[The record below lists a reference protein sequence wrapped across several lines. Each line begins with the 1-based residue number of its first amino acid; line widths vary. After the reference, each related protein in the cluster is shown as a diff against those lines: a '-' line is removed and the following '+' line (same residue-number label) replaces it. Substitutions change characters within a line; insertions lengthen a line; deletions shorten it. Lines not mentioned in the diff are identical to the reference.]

1 MICVS
6 KNVIVEIY
14 TYMSRFIWHSG
25 FGNNKQPEKTYNES
39 ILEFISKKKEII
51 ERYIDR

>member
-6 KNVIVEIY
+6 KKEIVEIY

-25 FGNNKQPEKTYNES
+25 FGNNKHFDYEEAIYEKKS
-39 ILEFISKKKEII
+39 M
-51 ERYIDR
+51 